1 MDETTSLSHPSHTH
15 TESPS
20 ASRLNSPSDISD
32 EEAYSSTN
40 SNVSPAASGPKMN
53 RNKSPRALRKRNAR
67 PGDELF
73 LGNEGRRKRGR
84 KATYDQDVE
93 MAEPGGEDGA
103 GDSSRRSTSLTRDG
117 SDQEDRKSTSSSA
130 TAAGS
135 TAAATS
141 VEMPT
146 RGPQANTLLEFFVSD
161 AMTLPKI
168 LIQPPPEMDFNI
180 VIDDEGHTALHWAAA
195 MAKIDVIQ
203 LLIEHGVDTFQVN
216 LDGQTALM
224 RSVLFSNNFD
234 QKSFPALLEMLQK
247 TIFTIDKDEQTV
259 FHHIVNTAGQRGK
272 IHAARYYLECLLE
285 KLMPHPS
292 ELASIINVQDHV
304 GDTALT
310 IAARLTVGGK
320 KVVKLL
326 VDSGAD
332 MRIQNRQGKN
342 AEDYMLEQQSAA
354 AEAMNAPSSSSTAMV
369 KNGGQHPQVPGGGLP
384 RRSSRSQPQGLHS
397 STHPEHVGQGR
408 DPALGRNPFQSNVG
422 AGKVIP
428 TGPHHRNV
436 GAPVPPQTLY
446 QSLQSANS
454 LRPGTHGSNTNGL
467 SNGSSAA
474 AATTS
479 ALSNQRM
486 IPTVSDLFGRLT
498 HSYEKDLFEKDQD
511 LQEAQS
517 LLREIQIEIQTGHRM
532 IYELKGQ
539 TAGLEQV
546 QEQIRHLEGLIHQE
560 IEGRQ
565 RLRLQELVD
574 QEEERLKAGMAPLV
588 ANGGTSPSN
597 PPSQQQQQRQE
608 KQHQEEKQPNDQ
620 SMNGGSA
627 SETKDPDAMD
637 VDPTPTAAP
646 PSSSPTSSSPLGSGH
661 TPSDMEAEA
670 AQLRAQ
676 LIPLQGR
683 RKELVGQL
691 VEAKSQHG
699 RRQHEYQRLIA
710 LCCNVAMD
718 QVDALLVPLLGSL
731 GQDDAMDAEE
741 AVEEAEK
748 EKNNKGEAVVA
759 AEAATTK
766 EEEPTNDAGLVLNDR
781 QTS

>member
-1 MDETTSLSHPSHTH
+1 MDGTTSLSHPSQTH

-20 ASRLNSPSDISD
+20 VSRLNSPSDLSD
-32 EEAYSSTN
+32 EEAYSSAN
-40 SNVSPAASGPKMN
+40 SNASPATTGLKTN
-53 RNKSPRALRKRNAR
+53 RDKSPRALRKRTVR

-73 LGNEGRRKRGR
+73 LGNESRRKKRGR
-84 KATYDQDVE
+84 KATDDQDVE
-93 MAEPGGEDGA
+93 MAEPGVEEGA
-103 GDSSRRSTSLTRDG
+103 GDSSRRSASLTRDG

-141 VEMPT
+141 VELPT

-168 LIQPPPEMDFNI
+168 LTQPPPEMDFNI

-203 LLIEHGVDTFQVN
+203 LLIQHGADTFREN

-234 QKSFPALLEMLQK
+234 QKTFLALLELLQK

-285 KLMPHPS
+285 KLKPHSS
-292 ELASIINVQDHV
+292 ELASIINVQDHL

-332 MRIQNRQGKN
+332 MMIQNRQGKN
-342 AEDYMLEQQSAA
+342 AEDYLMEQQSTA
-354 AEAMNAPSSSSTAMV
+354 AESMNAPSSSSTTMA
-369 KNGGQHPQVPGGGLP
+369 KNEGQHQQAPGGVLL
-384 RRSSRSQPQGLHS
+384 RRSSRSQPLGLNNPTRPGHA
-397 STHPEHVGQGR
+397 GQGR
-408 DPALGRNPFQSNVG
+408 NPARNPAQSHVG
-422 AGKVIP
+422 AGRVVP
-428 TGPHHRNV
+428 TGSNHRT
-436 GAPVPPQTLY
+436 GAASIAPQNLY
-446 QSLQSANS
+446 QSLQTANS
-454 LRPGTHGSNTNGL
+454 LRPGTHGSNNNNQL
-467 SNGSSAA
+467 NGSSA
-474 AATTS
+474 TTAPAS
-479 ALSNQRM
+479 ALSNPRVV
-486 IPTVSDLFGRLT
+486 PTVSDLFGRLT
-498 HSYEKDLFEKDQD
+498 HSYERDLFEKDQD

-517 LLREIQIEIQTGHRM
+517 LLREIQVEVQSGHRT

-546 QEQIRHLEGLIHQE
+546 KEQIRHLEGLIRQE
-560 IEGRQ
+560 IESRQ
-565 RLRLQELVD
+565 QLRLQELVD
-574 QEEERLKAGMAPLV
+574 QEEKRSMTEMAPHV
-588 ANGGTSPSN
+588 ANGGASPSN
-597 PPSQQQQQRQE
+597 SSPPQPQ
-608 KQHQEEKQPNDQ
+608 QEEKRPIDQ
-620 SMNGGSA
+620 SLNGESA
-627 SETKDPDAMD
+627 NETKNSDAMD
-637 VDPTPTAAP
+637 VDPIPISAPLAPTTL
-646 PSSSPTSSSPLGSGH
+646 SSSSGSGS
-661 TPSDMEAEA
+661 TPSDLEAEA

-676 LIPLQGR
+676 LIPLQER
-683 RKELVGQL
+683 RKKLVGQL
-691 VEAKSQHG
+691 IEAKSQHG

-731 GQDDAMDAEE
+731 GQDDAMDAEV
-741 AVEEAEK
+741 AAEEAEK
-748 EKNNKGEAVVA
+748 EKNNKKT
-759 AEAATTK
+759 EAAAAT
-766 EEEPTNDAGLVLNDR
+766 G
-781 QTS
+781 SM